1 MLIPTS
7 YSLLPN
13 KTACN
18 NGAVLFGAA
27 VSSMC
32 NALNQLN
39 YVKFLGYTNYD
50 VMRSAYS
57 VAHLSN
63 GTDYMNTAIARSD
76 GRITKGYTE
85 THKFFYASTLLSN
98 WIAIVLSYESGTTGL
113 SASSSEFDPVIN
125 VELAVLNDSG
135 SGYSQVGI
143 ADYGIRFDSSQSL
156 HLASES
162 GSNYSQTFITDTGTI
177 IPTLLPTNTT
187 PDIPRPL
194 YLPETI
200 LATYPARGAR
210 VVFNVSCSDCKLKT
224 FTTFDLYQSDL
235 S

>member
-13 KTACN
+13 KAACN
-18 NGAVLFGAA
+18 NGSILFGSA

-57 VAHLSN
+57 YAHNVN
-63 GTDYMNTAIARSD
+63 GRNYMNTAIARSD

-85 THKFFYASTLLSN
+85 SHKFFYASTLLTN
-98 WIAIVLSYESGTTGL
+98 WVCIVLSYESGTTGINPT
-113 SASSSEFDPVIN
+113 STEFSPTIT
-125 VELAVLNDSG
+125 VELAVLFDGG

-143 ADYGIRFDSSQSL
+143 ADYGIKFDSSESL
-156 HLASES
+156 RLSSES
-162 GSNYSQTFITDTGTI
+162 GSVYSQTFITDTGAI
-177 IPTLLPTNTT
+177 IPSTTPTNTT
-187 PDIPRPL
+187 PEFPRPL

-200 LATYPARGAR
+200 LSTYQARGAR

-224 FTTFDLYQSDL
+224 FTTFDLYQSEI